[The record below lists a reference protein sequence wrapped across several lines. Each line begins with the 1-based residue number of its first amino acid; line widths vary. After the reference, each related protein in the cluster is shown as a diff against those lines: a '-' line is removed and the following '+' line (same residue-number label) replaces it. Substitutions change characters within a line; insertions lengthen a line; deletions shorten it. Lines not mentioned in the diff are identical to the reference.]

1 MPGPYE
7 IYLIR
12 HAVAEERSDAWPD
25 DTKRPLTDN
34 GISRMRKGARGLVR
48 MGVTIDVILSSPLVR
63 TRQTAEL
70 IAAAFDARPPIV
82 TVESLQPG
90 GSYQSVLNDL
100 EKQSRRSRIGL
111 VGHEPDIGHLAA
123 QFIGSRQPIPFK
135 KGAICRI
142 DLETLPP
149 SGHGTLRWFMT
160 TKILGMLRK

>member
-25 DTKRPLTDN
+25 DTKRPLTES
-34 GISRMRKGARGLVR
+34 GISRMRKAARGVVR
-48 MGVTIDVILSSPLVR
+48 MGVTFDVILSSPLVR

-70 IAAAFDARPPIV
+70 VATAFGDRPPIV
-82 TVESLQPG
+82 AVDSLQPG
-90 GSYQSVLNDL
+90 GSYQSVVNDL
-100 EKQSRRSRIGL
+100 EKQARRSRIAL

-123 QFIGSRQPIPFK
+123 HLIGSRHPFEFK

-149 SGHGTLRWFMT
+149 SGPGTLRWFMT
-160 TKILGMLRK
+160 TRILRLVQK